1 MAKKKQFAG
10 KKTKLAELP
19 LTRALEQ
26 KAGDGSAWE
35 ELQTAAGTNPRQLF
49 LSLQRAAE
57 EAFEPLAAA
66 YHQVMQELTVL
77 QADLEP
83 HRASSPSGPDPL
95 LPHILPPARNLKQ
108 ALRQARASLQ
118 DLHRLLSE

>member
-19 LTRALEQ
+19 LTRVLEQ
-26 KAGDGSAWE
+26 KAGDEAAWE
-35 ELQTAAGTNPRQLF
+35 ELQTSAATGSRQLF
-49 LSLQRAAE
+49 LSLERTGE
-57 EAFEPLAAA
+57 EAAGTLAAA
-66 YHQVMQELTVL
+66 YLQVLQELTGL

-83 HRASSPSGPDPL
+83 DAASSPLPAL
-95 LPHILPPARNLKQ
+95 LPRPAIPPARNLIQ
-108 ALRQARASLQ
+108 ALRLARKGLQ